1 MFLPTTPEEMR
12 ARGWPC
18 LDVILV
24 TGDSYIDSPFIG
36 AALIGKVLLREG
48 FRVGIIAQPDTEGPR
63 DITRL
68 GRPDLFWGVTGGSV
82 DSMVANY
89 TPLNKRRR
97 SDDFTPGGR
106 NDRRPDR
113 AVLVYTNLIR
123 RFAPSPAPVV
133 LGGIEASLRRLAHYD
148 FWTDRLRRSI
158 LLDAKAD
165 YLVYGMAE
173 ETVVSLARRLAA
185 GDDPRGLSGLC
196 YAAPQ
201 PPPEALH
208 LPSWEDLQAD
218 PLAQLAMF
226 RLTQAHC
233 NPGSRP
239 LAQRHAAR
247 WVVQNPPAP
256 PLATAALDAVYGLDF
271 ERALHPFYRPLGEVR
286 ALDTI
291 RFAITTHRGCYGEC
305 SFCAIA
311 LHQGRTVTS
320 RSPESILEEARCLT
334 AHPLFKGTIADVG
347 GPTANMYGFECTR
360 KLRQGPC
367 RDRRCLYPEVCRHLR
382 PDHTP
387 QIRLL
392 EKLRQLPGVRRAFVA
407 SGLRYDLLLADRKAG
422 QHYLD
427 QLVRHHVSG
436 QLKVAPEHTQASVL
450 ACMGKPGPGQL
461 ELFRERFQAATRAA
475 GKPQFLTYYLMA
487 AHPGCTLEDMQRLR
501 RFAQSR
507 LRLIPE
513 QVQIF
518 TPTPATAATVMYAT
532 GQDPETGRPVF
543 VEKNPQRKAAQKAVL
558 APPAPR
564 RAPRGRS

>member
-1 MFLPTTPEEMR
+1 
-12 ARGWPC
+12 
-18 LDVILV
+18 
-24 TGDSYIDSPFIG
+24 
-36 AALIGKVLLREG
+36 
-48 FRVGIIAQPDTEGPR
+48 
-63 DITRL
+63 
-68 GRPDLFWGVTGGSV
+68 
-82 DSMVANY
+82 
-89 TPLNKRRR
+89 
-97 SDDFTPGGR
+97 
-106 NDRRPDR
+106 
-113 AVLVYTNLIR
+113 
-123 RFAPSPAPVV
+123 
-133 LGGIEASLRRLAHYD
+133 
-148 FWTDRLRRSI
+148 
-158 LLDAKAD
+158 
-165 YLVYGMAE
+165 
-173 ETVVSLARRLAA
+173 
-185 GDDPRGLSGLC
+185 
-196 YAAPQ
+196 
-201 PPPEALH
+201 
-208 LPSWEDLQAD
+208 
-218 PLAQLAMF
+218 MF
-226 RLTQAHC
+226 RLTQAHS

-347 GPTANMYGFECTR
+347 GPTANMYGFECAR

-367 RDRRCLYPEVCRHLR
+367 RDRRCLYPEVCHHLR

-392 EKLRQLPGVRRAFVA
+392 EKLRRVPGVRRAFVA

-422 QHYLD
+422 RHYLD
-427 QLVRHHVSG
+427 QMVRHHVSG

-461 ELFRERFQAATRAA
+461 ELFREHFQAATRAA

-558 APPAPR
+558 APPATR
-564 RAPRGRS
+564 RAPRGRR